1 MSRARRAARFEA
13 ELVEGHKGV
22 VVAIVPFDPE
32 DVFDR
37 KPVRLAGRRHGWVVS
52 GSLNGRKF
60 DGYVGERWG
69 RFFIIVDPDLRRAAG
84 VGAGDRVSMVVA
96 PSDEPGAIAR
106 AIQQSRQTTQPSKP
120 RADVL
125 L

>member
-1 MSRARRAARFEA
+1 MSKARRPARFDA

-32 DVFDR
+32 EVFDR
-37 KPVRLAGRRHGWVVS
+37 KPVRLAGRRHGWPVS
-52 GSLNGRKF
+52 GSVNGTKF

-69 RFFIIVDPDLRRAAG
+69 RFFIIVDADLRRAAG
-84 VGAGDRVSMVVA
+84 VGAGDRVAMMVA
-96 PSDEPGAIAR
+96 PCDKPGAVAK
-106 AIQQSRQTTQPSKP
+106 AIEQSRQTTEPSKP
-120 RADVL
+120 RKDVL

>member
-1 MSRARRAARFEA
+1 MSRARRAARFDA

-32 DVFDR
+32 DVFGR

-69 RFFIIVDPDLRRAAG
+69 RFFIIVDPDLRRGAG
-84 VGAGDRVSMVVA
+84 VAAGDRVSMVVA

>member
-1 MSRARRAARFEA
+1 MSRARRATRFDA

-32 DVFDR
+32 DVFGR

-52 GSLNGRKF
+52 GSLNGTKF

-84 VGAGDRVSMVVA
+84 VAAGDRVSMVVA
-96 PSDEPGAIAR
+96 PSNKPGPIAR

>member
-1 MSRARRAARFEA
+1 VSSARRTTRLDAD
-13 ELVEGHKGV
+13 LVEGHKGV

-32 DVFDR
+32 DVFGR
-37 KPVRLAGRRHGWVVS
+37 KPWRLAGRRHGWPIS
-52 GSLNGRKF
+52 GSLNGTKF

-69 RFFIIVDPDLRRAAG
+69 RFFIIVDEDLREAAG
-84 VGAGDRVSMVVA
+84 VAAGDRVALVVA
-96 PSDEPGAIAR
+96 PTDKPGAVKK
-106 AIQQSRQTTQPSKP
+106 AIEQSRQTTQPAKA